1 MKNIKWSAMIQLTVF
16 IVTLIAVS
24 RWTFDEDVKTTSL
37 AVTFIAL
44 MAVLCTA
51 YLQEALW
58 RAHRRWFSKAGIDD
72 MPPGTR
78 ANGTERKPL
87 PSCGLAP

>member
-1 MKNIKWSAMIQLTVF
+1 MKNIKWSAMIQIAVF
-16 IVTLIAVS
+16 IVTLLAVS
-24 RWTFDEDVKTTSL
+24 RWTFDDDVKTTSL
-37 AVTFIAL
+37 AVMFIAL

-51 YLQEALW
+51 YLQEALY

-72 MPPGTR
+72 KPPGMS

-87 PSCGLAP
+87 PRRGLAP